1 MSDTLKQLDKVDSK
15 FRFVHVA
22 ARRSRQLMGGAR
34 PLTESLSRK
43 STRVAQEEVLQ
54 GLVPY
59 EITNPKKPEEA
70 SEAEE

>member
-34 PLTESLSRK
+34 PLTESVSRK
-43 STRVAQEEVLQ
+43 STRIAQEEVLL

-59 EITNPKKPEEA
+59 EITNPKPADAPEPEE
-70 SEAEE
+70 